1 MSVDGEPRH
10 LPAAAGDGIS
20 GGPAEATRS
29 LLSPQVSREVL
40 SCRVL
45 VVAAGLEEALQLAG
59 LLQEAG
65 FVYVEQVTDAL
76 EALRRLQFW
85 QPDLMLLDLAVTP
98 RDGFAVLAELPEMV
112 PDDVL
117 PVLAITEASGG
128 GGPRA
133 LREGAS
139 DVVCRP
145 LRPEEVLQRVRNLLA
160 LRALSVR
167 QQDQTEQL
175 DRLVTERTQ
184 SLEQQA
190 HFLRAVLDGLEEGVV
205 ACDADGRVTLVN
217 AAAARWGLQPVI
229 GTTLPALLPAALH
242 AADGSVL
249 PVDDDPLR
257 QAFTG
262 YRVVG
267 QELRLS
273 GSGGDPRIVLAS
285 GRSLVSDPGDRL
297 GAVVALHDITDRRRV
312 EDELRR
318 EVLHDGLTGL
328 ASRMLFLDR
337 LAVALVRTERDHRPL
352 AVLLIEL
359 EGLAGVNDSFG
370 HEAGDAVLVAV
381 ARRIVATLR
390 PGDSAA
396 RLSGD
401 KFALLCEAPVGET
414 MARRIARRVRALVCR
429 PVTLE
434 GQQII
439 PRVSI
444 GIAVQRDTGRTAEE
458 VVQDAH
464 AAVFHAR
471 QHGVP
476 EAIFESAHRQEL
488 LERMDLAAEL
498 RHATVRDELRLHYQP
513 IIDLRS
519 GRIVGAEALVR
530 WQRPGEGLLSPLR
543 FLPVAEQTGLIID
556 VGRWV
561 LRAACTQ
568 LALWER
574 TRVLD
579 PGFMLSV
586 NLSTREVGDVE
597 LAGLVERVVADTRA
611 DPHRLCL
618 EIAEATLVQDP
629 GRAVRV
635 LRAVRE
641 YGVRIAVDD
650 VGAGGTVSLARLER
664 FDVEVVKMDRSV
676 VAAMT
681 SEQGEVE
688 KLASAIDSGRERGLV
703 TVAEGVETDQQA
715 AVLVA
720 MGCQFAQGFY
730 FSTPVPAERLATLL
744 SSGSSGSS
752 GSVSGL
758 PHPPGT
764 LG

>member
-1 MSVDGEPRH
+1 MSVDGEPRPF
-10 LPAAAGDGIS
+10 PAVAGDGIP
-20 GGPAEATRS
+20 GGRAEATRS
-29 LLSPQVSREVL
+29 LPGRQVSREVL
-40 SCRVL
+40 SSRVL
-45 VVAAGLEEALQLAG
+45 VVAAGPEEALRLSN
-59 LLQEAG
+59 LLQGAG
-65 FVYVEQVTDAL
+65 FAYVEGISDSL
-76 EALRRLQFW
+76 EALRRVQSW

-98 RDGFAVLAELPEMV
+98 RDGFAVLAELSEAV
-112 PDDVL
+112 PDDVP
-117 PVLAITEASGG
+117 PVLAITEASGDS
-128 GGPRA
+128 GPRA

-139 DVVCRP
+139 DVVRRP
-145 LRPEEVLQRVRNLLA
+145 LRAEEVLQRVRNLLS
-160 LRALSVR
+160 LRASSVR
-167 QQDQTEQL
+167 QQEQAEQL
-175 DRLVTERTQ
+175 GRLVTERTQ
-184 SLEQQA
+184 SLEQQS

-217 AAAARWGLQPVI
+217 AAATRWGLRPAT
-229 GTTLPALLPAALH
+229 GTALPAVLPVALQ
-242 AADGSVL
+242 AADGSLL

-257 QAFTG
+257 RAFTG

-273 GSGGDPRIVLAS
+273 GPGGDPRIVGAS
-285 GRSLVSDPGDRL
+285 GRSLVADPGDRL

-318 EVLHDGLTGL
+318 EVLYDGLTGL

-337 LAVALVRTERDHRPL
+337 LAVALARTDRDHRPL

-359 EGLAGVNDSFG
+359 EGLAGVNDSLG

-381 ARRIVATLR
+381 ARRILDTLR

-401 KFALLCEAPVGET
+401 EFALLCEAPVGET

-471 QHGVP
+471 QHGVM
-476 EAIFESAHRQEL
+476 EAIFESVHRQEL
-488 LERMDLAAEL
+488 LERMDLAAAL
-498 RHATVRDELRLHYQP
+498 RHATARGELRLHYQP
-513 IIDLRS
+513 VIDLRS

-568 LALWER
+568 LALWQR
-574 TRVLD
+574 TRMLD
-579 PGFMLSV
+579 PGFTLSV
-586 NLSTREVGDVE
+586 NLSAREVGDVE
-597 LAGLVERVVADTRA
+597 LAGLVEHVVADTRA

-618 EIAEATLVQDP
+618 EITEATLVQDP
-629 GRAVRV
+629 GRAVRT

-641 YGVRIAVDD
+641 HGVRIAVDD

-664 FDVEVVKMDRSV
+664 FDVEVIKMDRSV

-681 SEQGEVE
+681 SEQGEIE
-688 KLASAIDSGRERGLV
+688 RLASMIDSGRARGLV

-720 MGCQFAQGFY
+720 MGCQHAQGFY
-730 FSTPVPAERLATLL
+730 FSTAVPAERLATLL
-744 SSGSSGSS
+744 TSGPSGSSGSDPR
-752 GSVSGL
+752 L
-758 PHPPGT
+758 PYPPGPP
-764 LG
+764 G